1 MCEDTWRVIPQ
12 QVNPLNPIIPPPTNP
27 FNPRLHNASSDVL
40 IGVTGCVEGVSKL
53 SYSKKIT
60 KP

>member
-53 SYSKKIT
+53 SYS
-60 KP
+60 